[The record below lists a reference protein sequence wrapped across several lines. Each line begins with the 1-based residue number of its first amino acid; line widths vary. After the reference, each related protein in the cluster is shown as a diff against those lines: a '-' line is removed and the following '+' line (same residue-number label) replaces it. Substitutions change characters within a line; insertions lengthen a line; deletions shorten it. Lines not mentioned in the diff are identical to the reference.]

1 MVDNRRRP
9 ASNARQMTD
18 RALIDTFTRAV
29 LSSDST
35 EIATYFL
42 AQDIQPPTFRWNPE
56 LGSLGEAPLEAL
68 LRWWQANRPAG
79 GIPSIDMVDA
89 IGLKAALGYLMILDV
104 LEDGWDY
111 RYRLYGTEIARLAK
125 RDYTGQKTSD
135 LKVFSTIPI
144 FYIAC
149 YRAVL
154 RRPEPLM
161 THNQPP
167 IDVATSSW
175 TRLLLPLAGPDGR
188 IARFLVGNVPGRW
201 RQPRDE
207 PSSA

>member
-29 LSSDST
+29 LNGDST

-89 IGLKAALGYLMILDV
+89 IGLKDALGYLMILDV

-149 YRAVL
+149 YRAGL

-167 IDVATSSW
+167 TDVATSSW

>member
-1 MVDNRRRP
+1 MVLVDNRARR
-9 ASNARQMTD
+9 ASNARRMTD
-18 RALIDTFTRAV
+18 RALIESFTRGV
-29 LSSDST
+29 LSGDST
-35 EIATYFL
+35 AIVEHFTS
-42 AQDIQPPTFRWNPE
+42 QDIQPPTFRWNPE
-56 LGSLGEAPLEAL
+56 PRSLRDAPLEIL
-68 LRWWQANRPAG
+68 SRWWLSKRPAG
-79 GIPSIDMVDA
+79 GLPSIDDVDP
-89 IGLKAALGYLMILDV
+89 IELKGALGYLMILDV

-111 RYRLYGTEIARLAK
+111 RYRLYGTEIARHAK

-154 RRPEPLM
+154 ERPEPLT

-175 TRLLLPLAGPDGR
+175 TRLILPLAGHDGR
-188 IARFLVGNVPGRW
+188 IARFLVGNVPGTW

-207 PSSA
+207 A

>member
-1 MVDNRRRP
+1 
-9 ASNARQMTD
+9 MTD
-18 RALIDTFTRAV
+18 RVLIETFTRSV
-29 LSSDST
+29 LSGDSAAIVAHFVT
-35 EIATYFL
+35 
-42 AQDIQPPTFRWNPE
+42 QDIQPPTYRWNPE
-56 LGSLGEAPLEAL
+56 PGSLGPPALEAL
-68 LRWWQANRPAG
+68 CRWWRATRPAG
-79 GIPSIDMVDA
+79 GIPSIDMVDP
-89 IGLKAALGYLMILDV
+89 IELKEALGYLMILDV

-111 RYRLYGTEIARLAK
+111 RYRLYGTEIARHAK

-154 RRPEPLM
+154 SRPEPLT

-175 TRLLLPLAGPDGR
+175 TRLILPLAGPDGR
-188 IARFLVGNVPGRW
+188 IARFLVGNVPGTW

-207 PSSA
+207 PSSS

>member
-1 MVDNRRRP
+1 VVDNRPQLISNMRR
-9 ASNARQMTD
+9 MID
-18 RALIDTFTRAV
+18 RALIDTFSRAV
-29 LSSDST
+29 LSGDST
-35 EIATYFL
+35 EIAAYFR
-42 AQDIQPPTFRWNPE
+42 ARDIQPPTFRWNPE
-56 LGSLGEAPLEAL
+56 LGSLGEAQLEVL
-68 LRWWQANRPAG
+68 FRWWQAKRPAG

-89 IGLKAALGYLMILDV
+89 IELKDALGYLMILDV

-111 RYRLYGTEIARLAK
+111 RYRLYGTEISRHAK
-125 RDYTGQKTSD
+125 HDYTGQKTSD
-135 LKVFSTIPI
+135 LKVFSTIPN

-154 RRPEPLM
+154 ERPEPLT

-175 TRLLLPLAGPDGR
+175 TRLVLPLAGPDGR
-188 IARFLVGNVPGRW
+188 IARFLVGNVPGSW

-207 PSSA
+207 PLST

>member
-1 MVDNRRRP
+1 
-9 ASNARQMTD
+9 MTD
-18 RALIDTFTRAV
+18 HALIDRFTQAV
-29 LSSDST
+29 LDGDST
-35 EIATYFL
+35 SISDYFT
-42 AQDIQPPTFRWNPE
+42 AQDIRPPTFRWNPDT
-56 LGSLGEAPLEAL
+56 GTLGEAPLEVL
-68 LRWWQANRPAG
+68 FRWWLSKRPAG
-79 GIPSIDMVDA
+79 RLPSIDAVDPVELR
-89 IGLKAALGYLMILDV
+89 GALGYLMILDV

-111 RYRLYGTEIARLAK
+111 RYRLYGTEIARHAK

-154 RRPEPLM
+154 ARPEPLT

-175 TRLLLPLAGPDGR
+175 TRLILPLAGHDGR
-188 IARFLVGNVPGRW
+188 IARFLVGNVPGAW

-207 PSSA
+207 PLNA